1 MQHTLSSR
9 VEDKDGFRGF
19 VRYIG
24 AVASSKSAEAIYCGV
39 EWDIASRGKGDGSVV
54 SVADGQTVRYFS
66 VSQPGATASFV
77 KPELLQS
84 GVPMDVALDERYND
98 KTEYEGASLVSSSGK
113 STVPVLLVGDAK
125 IRAQQALA
133 KLQTA
138 TLRTSLVACISPG
151 SLREL
156 CPKLREVDLR
166 GNLLSTWGSGGVS
179 ELGRELP
186 NLRVLSLADNK
197 LEDLS
202 DSISLSLQGCF
213 PQLRTLILTET
224 GIGWA
229 QASRLDVMCPLLEE
243 LHLAKNGIS
252 TILGNSGSVTISSV
266 LTSKTDKR
274 DDGSCISSS
283 LFKNLKTL
291 NLSDNKGLAWNEV
304 YGLRSLESLSWLSLN
319 DCNISQVWT
328 LPVDRNILLE
338 TADASSTSS
347 NLPFAKLEQLSLTG
361 NKLSTL
367 SSIDALDSFPALNT
381 LRISHSDISDAATA
395 ATAAAAAAAASSS
408 NTSARAIDVQLSA
421 PLGPS
426 EARQLV
432 VARCPRITTFNGSE
446 VRAREREDA
455 EKAYARKLG
464 NVFSSVENVVGG
476 VTAIFGARL
485 APEAAEMNPY
495 GAVNMGV
502 FSGSGSTLDA
512 DAAHI
517 AAAAVAQKTTLV
529 VNAPSGFSKG
539 SDSGVIKSRTPTV
552 DRTSVFVT
560 SPVPLIFISLGG
572 GKSPV
577 DAASAAASL
586 SPSSSSSSPPP
597 PYVPELDPWGLG
609 ASNIDA
615 AGRLQ
620 RLFPRYFLMAARYE
634 LHAPAVHAAASA
646 GTLASSVATVLLRS
660 MAGGSCTIEPQT
672 KKLPLSMEVGALR
685 QLCAKLFKA
694 HDATLLRLSFRDRS
708 AGDAYPSL
716 LEDETKPLS
725 YYGVPCE
732 GAEVLVEE
740 IDPVEAARQRAA
752 EEAKKDLRAKEQ
764 EAQGEALR
772 RATEQGVQASKRAV
786 I

>member
-54 SVADGQTVRYFS
+54 SLADGQTVRYFS

-166 GNLLSTWGSGGVS
+166 GNLLRLWGSGGVS

-186 NLRVLSLADNK
+186 SLRVLSLADNR
-197 LEDLS
+197 LEDLT
-202 DSISLSLQGCF
+202 DSIATSLQGCF

-229 QASRLDVMCPLLEE
+229 QASRLDGMCPLLEE
-243 LHLAKNGIS
+243 LHLAKNGITS
-252 TILGNSGSVTISSV
+252 ILNGSSGSSASSISSV
-266 LTSKTDKR
+266 LTSTSDRR
-274 DDGSCISSS
+274 DDGSCIPSS

-319 DCNISQVWT
+319 DCSVSQVWT
-328 LPVDRNILLE
+328 LPLDRNVLLGGGGDE
-338 TADASSTSS
+338 SGSSSS
-347 NLPFAKLEQLSLTG
+347 SSIVPFAKLEQISLTG

-381 LRISHSDISDAATA
+381 LRISHSDISDAAS
-395 ATAAAAAAAASSS
+395 ASSS
-408 NTSARAIDVQLSA
+408 SSSATTASSSPLISA

-464 NVFSSVENVVGG
+464 NVFSQSENVVGG
-476 VTAIFGARL
+476 VTAIFGALL

-539 SDSGVIKSRTPTV
+539 SDSGVIKSKTPAV
-552 DRTSVFVT
+552 DRKSVFVT
-560 SPVPLIFISLGG
+560 SPVPLIFVSLGG
-572 GKSPV
+572 GKSAV
-577 DAASAAASL
+577 DAAAAAATL
-586 SPSSSSSSPPP
+586 SSSALSS
-597 PYVPELDPWGLG
+597 YVPELDPWGLG
-609 ASNIDA
+609 ASNVEA

-772 RATEQGVQASKRAV
+772 RATEQGVQASKRAAAV
-786 I
+786 S

>member
-1 MQHTLSSR
+1 MELNSR
-9 VEDKDGFRGF
+9 VQDKDGFRGF

-24 AVASSKSAEAIYCGV
+24 SVASSKSVEAIYCGV
-39 EWDIASRGKGDGSVV
+39 EWDIASRGKGDGSVT
-54 SVADGQTVRYFS
+54 SLIDGQIVRYFS
-66 VSQPGATASFV
+66 VSQSGATASFV
-77 KPELLQS
+77 KPELLNC
-84 GVPMDVALDERYND
+84 GVPLDIALDERYND

-125 IRAQQALA
+125 IRAQQALG

-138 TLRTSLVACISPG
+138 TLRMSLVAGISPG

-166 GNLLSTWGSGGVS
+166 GNLLRNWGSGGVS

-186 NLRVLSLADNK
+186 NLRILSLADNK
-197 LEDLS
+197 LENLTDE
-202 DSISLSLQGCF
+202 IANSLQGCF
-213 PQLRTLILTET
+213 PQLQTLILTET
-224 GIGWA
+224 NIGWA
-229 QASRLDVMCPLLEE
+229 HASRLDRMCPVLEE
-243 LHLAKNGIS
+243 LHLAKNGI
-252 TILGNSGSVTISSV
+252 TKILETSHSLSIHSV
-266 LTSKTDKR
+266 LTSISDTR
-274 DDGSCISSS
+274 EDGSCVASS

-291 NLSDNKGLAWNEV
+291 NLSDNKGLQWNEI
-304 YGLRSLESLSWLSLN
+304 YALRSLESLSWLILN
-319 DCNISQVWT
+319 DCSISQVWT
-328 LPVDRNILLE
+328 LPLDRNILLGIDP
-338 TADASSTSS
+338 TSLLSSSSSSSS
-347 NLPFAKLEQLSLTG
+347 NISVPLPFAKLEQLSLTG
-361 NKLSTL
+361 NKLMSL
-367 SSIDALDSFPALNT
+367 SSIDALDSFPVLNT
-381 LRISHSDISDAATA
+381 LRISHSDISDASLNNSINIDGN
-395 ATAAAAAAAASSS
+395 SSS
-408 NTSARAIDVQLSA
+408 TSISSS
-421 PLGPS
+421 LGPS

-455 EKAYARKLG
+455 EKAYARKIG
-464 NVFSSVENVVGG
+464 NIFSTSENVTG
-476 VTAIFGARL
+476 VTTIFGALL

-517 AAAAVAQKTTLV
+517 AAAAISQKTTLV

-539 SDSGVIKSRTPTV
+539 SDSGVIKSKTPTV
-552 DRTSVFVT
+552 DRSSVFVT
-560 SPVPLIFISLGG
+560 SPVPLMFVSRGG
-572 GKSPV
+572 GKSAL
-577 DAASAAASL
+577 D
-586 SPSSSSSSPPP
+586 SSSFLSSSLLVHSSSP

-609 ASNIDA
+609 VSNVQA
-615 AGRLQ
+615 AGKLQ

-634 LHAPAVHAAASA
+634 LHAPAIHAAASA

-694 HDATLLRLSFRDRS
+694 QDASLLRLSFRDRS

-732 GAEVLVEE
+732 GAEILVEE

-752 EEAKKDLRAKEQ
+752 EEVKKELRAKEQ

-772 RATEQGVQASKRAV
+772 RATEQGIQAGKRAV
-786 I
+786 AN